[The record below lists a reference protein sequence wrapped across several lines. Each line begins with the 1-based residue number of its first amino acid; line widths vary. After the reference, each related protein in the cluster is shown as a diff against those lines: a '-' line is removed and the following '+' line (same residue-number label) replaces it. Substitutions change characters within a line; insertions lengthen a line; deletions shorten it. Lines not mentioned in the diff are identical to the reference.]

1 MYGLAV
7 LTLSRAISSRSLQSV
22 GDTSQEIAFMLI
34 HGTGE
39 NNSDISA
46 FKPILTK
53 KTKYILKICKAKRNE
68 YLQWCYNHH

>member
-1 MYGLAV
+1 MYDLQYSPFHV
-7 LTLSRAISSRSLQSV
+7 QSLRDHYIRW
-22 GDTSQEIAFMLI
+22 DTSQEIAFMLI